1 MLKEL
6 IEFVDSVLPAVPLD
20 TKKGLQEA
28 IAQFDKEGEQ
38 INFLMKNL
46 LGELSQGDIL
56 SEIPFIYFDDDGNQI
71 MFKAKA
77 MVLSTSCHIDNK
89 DKMVLVPIIPI
100 DEFEGNIIELKKNK
114 VVDFMYIPDGKMA
127 DMFIDFEIMN
137 TFSKKMICEGIKKG
151 IIRRLASL
159 SQIGYYLLIIKL
171 TIYLMR
177 REDTDTL
184 SERALELDGF

>member
-38 INFLMKNL
+38 INFLMKDL

-100 DEFEGNIIELKKNK
+100 DEFEGNI
-114 VVDFMYIPDGKMA
+114 VAP
-127 DMFIDFEIMN
+127 
-137 TFSKKMICEGIKKG
+137 
-151 IIRRLASL
+151 L
-159 SQIGYYLLIIKL
+159 S
-171 TIYLMR
+171 
-177 REDTDTL
+177 
-184 SERALELDGF
+184 A